1 MTLREYEIEAGPYG
15 RTTTLQL
22 SDEDAKARGLIPH
35 AKAEPDE
42 ADPTETGK
50 DSGDAGSGEKGAKA
64 PANKAAPKT
73 PANKGVDAPEASAA
87 DEGSAEA

>member
-1 MTLREYEIEAGPYG
+1 MTLREYEIEVGPYG

-35 AKAEPDE
+35 ESA
-42 ADPTETGK
+42 ETG
-50 DSGDAGSGEKGAKA
+50 GEKAAKS

-73 PANKGVDAPEASAA
+73 PANKGVDAPEAPA
-87 DEGSAEA
+87 DEASAEA